1 MSIYDEL
8 RKHYG
13 VASAEQKLKVLRE
26 ELLRPILTV
35 QTSAHLLKQVAPEI
49 APCLPS
55 TVDADELRNTL
66 NWLGEAAEDLQ
77 QILDALTLEA
87 TEPPAPHSGD

>member
-1 MSIYDEL
+1 MTIYDEL

-13 VASAEQKLKVLRE
+13 VASAEQKLKILRE

-35 QTSAHLLKQVAPEI
+35 QTSAHLLKEISPQI
-49 APCLPS
+49 APCLPPE
-55 TVDADELRNTL
+55 VDAEELRATL
-66 NWLGEAAEDLQ
+66 KWLGEAAEDLQ

-87 TEPPAPHSGD
+87 SEPPAPHVA

>member
-13 VASAEQKLKVLRE
+13 VASAEQKLKILRE

-35 QTSAHLLKQVAPEI
+35 QTSAHLLKEVAPQI
-49 APCLPS
+49 SPCLPPE
-55 TVDADELRNTL
+55 VDAEELKATL
-66 NWLGEAAEDLQ
+66 KWLGEAAEDLQ

-87 TEPPAPHSGD
+87 SEPPAPHVA